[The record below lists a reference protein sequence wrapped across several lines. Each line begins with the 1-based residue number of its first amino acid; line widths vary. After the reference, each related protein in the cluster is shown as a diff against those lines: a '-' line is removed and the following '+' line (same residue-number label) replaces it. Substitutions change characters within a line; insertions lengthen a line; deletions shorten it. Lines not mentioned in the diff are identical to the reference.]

1 MVNVVFFFVVTRKI
15 RSDRPVVCSGTV
27 LRKRKNQNLT
37 FSRGQPVPRDAGRNT
52 VQYDVPIACCTRT
65 AHVCCRDR
73 VETRTASRLG
83 EFISATGGCATD
95 RPGRDAHKLFRKNFS
110 LAVWL
115 PIARHVLSI
124 TRFIRVTRTL
134 VL

>member
-1 MVNVVFFFVVTRKI
+1 M
-15 RSDRPVVCSGTV
+15 VCSGTV

-95 RPGRDAHKLFRKNFS
+95 RPGRDAHKYYSERIFHSPFGYRSRATSSRSRDSSALRAPSCYDVPPALRTRVF
-110 LAVWL
+110 
-115 PIARHVLSI
+115 II
-124 TRFIRVTRTL
+124 TTR
-134 VL
+134 